1 MDDVQCTGSETAIA
15 DCPSEGPE
23 DQNCGHS
30 EDAGVV
36 CRLDEGKI
44 GFQETYFDT
53 ILQLIESLLIG
64 PYRCILVLTSL
75 SPHEPVLG
83 SEV

>member
-1 MDDVQCTGSETAIA
+1 MDDVHCTGFETAIA
-15 DCPSEGPE
+15 DCPSVGPE
-23 DQNCGHS
+23 DEDCGHS

-36 CRLDEGKI
+36 CALTGKI
-44 GFQETYFDT
+44 GFQEIYLDT
-53 ILQLIESLLIG
+53 ILKLLETLLIG